1 MLCLQVRQLERPSDV
16 FTIAH
21 LGNQIGDTI
30 AVDQSVQN
38 SPTQQAIEL
47 TSLSVSPEAV
57 MSIKVLLVDDS
68 DVMRSAIRQS
78 LKKELGIEVI
88 GTATSFAEA
97 LALSAA
103 LKPDVLL
110 MDLHMRDER
119 EYTPELVKSQIL
131 LHTKC
136 IVAMSFWNDDD
147 AKALAATFGAHVL
160 LDKMNL
166 YSELIPAIKQYCPS
180 VSIPKIDSFRKASKR
195 PAGPSIE
202 ETLHAA

>member
-1 MLCLQVRQLERPSDV
+1 MMCSQLHISQTRLVTTLPSTNL
-16 FTIAH
+16 FK
-21 LGNQIGDTI
+21 
-30 AVDQSVQN
+30 N
-38 SPTQQAIEL
+38 SPTQEAIEL

-119 EYTPELVKSQIL
+119 EYKPELVKSQIL

-136 IVAMSFWNDDD
+136 IVAMSLWNDDD
-147 AKALAATFGAHVL
+147 AKALAKSFGAHVL

-180 VSIPKIDSFRKASKR
+180 VSIPETAHSFRNGSRSPASA
-195 PAGPSIE
+195 PIE
-202 ETLHAA
+202 ETLDAA

>member
-1 MLCLQVRQLERPSDV
+1 V

-21 LGNQIGDTI
+21 LSNWVGDTI

-57 MSIKVLLVDDS
+57 MSIKLLLVDDS
-68 DVMRSAIRQS
+68 DVMRSAIRQL

-88 GTATSFAEA
+88 GTATNFAEA
-97 LALSAA
+97 LALTAA

-110 MDLHMRDER
+110 MDLHMKDER
-119 EYTPELVKSQIL
+119 EYTPELIKPQIL

-136 IVAMSFWNDDD
+136 IVAMSLWNDDD
-147 AKALAATFGAHVL
+147 AKALAKSFGAHVL

-195 PAGPSIE
+195 PAGPSIA
-202 ETLHAA
+202 ETLEAA

>member
-1 MLCLQVRQLERPSDV
+1 
-16 FTIAH
+16 
-21 LGNQIGDTI
+21 
-30 AVDQSVQN
+30 
-38 SPTQQAIEL
+38 
-47 TSLSVSPEAV
+47 
-57 MSIKVLLVDDS
+57 MSIKVLLVDES

-78 LKKELGIEVI
+78 LKKERGIEVI

-136 IVAMSFWNDDD
+136 IVAMSLWNDDD
-147 AKALAATFGAHVL
+147 AKALAKSFGAFGQNEPLLRVDPRDKAVL
-160 LDKMNL
+160 PECAHSENRELLQERLKM
-166 YSELIPAIKQYCPS
+166 AC
-180 VSIPKIDSFRKASKR
+180 
-195 PAGPSIE
+195 
-202 ETLHAA
+202 